1 MDDICIFAR
10 TKEELHQLLAE
21 INEYFIQN
29 LKLRIKGNYQIFPSF
44 IRGIDFVGYRIFL
57 KDTLLRKS
65 TCQEFERKMTAIR
78 KKIESGQ
85 EMNYSEWCAINSY
98 KGWLKYCD
106 SSRLSENILNQFS
119 LMLIGT
125 IKIISR
131 KVVKSMK
138 KYGKVRSTKQPEQKV
153 IDDYSVWIAENITPV
168 TEAGTD
174 EQPGFTGYEYDLTQ
188 YTKDEYIKMIDDRNA
203 SLEDQMTQA
212 QEAMCEIYEMMA

>member
-1 MDDICIFAR
+1 
-10 TKEELHQLLAE
+10 
-21 INEYFIQN
+21 
-29 LKLRIKGNYQIFPSF
+29 
-44 IRGIDFVGYRIFL
+44 
-57 KDTLLRKS
+57 
-65 TCQEFERKMTAIR
+65 
-78 KKIESGQ
+78 
-85 EMNYSEWCAINSY
+85 MNYSEWCAINSY

-106 SSRLSENILNQFS
+106 SSRLSEKYIEPIQPYADRYYKDH
-119 LMLIGT
+119 
-125 IKIISR
+125 IK

-138 KYGKVRSTKQPEQKV
+138 EYGKVRSTKQPEQKV